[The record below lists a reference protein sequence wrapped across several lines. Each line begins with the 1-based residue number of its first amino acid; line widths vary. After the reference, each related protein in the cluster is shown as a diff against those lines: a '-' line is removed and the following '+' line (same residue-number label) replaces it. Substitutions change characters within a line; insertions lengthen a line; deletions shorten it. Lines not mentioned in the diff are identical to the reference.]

1 VGWGGGMGG
10 GRGMGM
16 RRSDLAASEED
27 FGKAFEWR
35 LLKRLLI
42 YILPYKGHALGG
54 FVAMLF
60 YQVAHNIQPL
70 LIGLAI
76 NEIRAGDT
84 AGLFLL
90 VGIYFGT
97 TLVAWMAQFQQVYQM
112 TWAGQHALYQLA
124 CDMFNHIVK
133 LSLSFFDR
141 NETGRIM
148 ARVQNDVTVLQNLLS
163 SGLIATIGNM
173 LSLFIVLAVMFSL
186 NWRLA
191 LITSSVIPMFVV
203 ILMVWQGFARRAFRN
218 ARATISTVNA
228 SLQENVSGVR
238 VIQSLGRE
246 GRNFQQ
252 FEEANSANLEAN
264 LGASR
269 VSAATQ
275 PIVESISA
283 LSLAMVV
290 FFGGSMVINGSM
302 DTGMLVSFAL
312 YVARF
317 YEPIRMLTQEYNMLQ
332 RASVAAERI
341 FEILD
346 TESEVKDK
354 PDAEKLPEIAG
365 RVAYDHVTF
374 RYVPGVDILRDF
386 KLEVQPGERVAL
398 VGQTGAG
405 KSTIISLLMRFYD
418 VNEGA
423 ILIDGHDIRD
433 VTMRSLRRQIGI
445 VLQEPVLFSG
455 TVATNIRYANPDAT
469 DEDMIH
475 AAKAVGAH
483 DIIMRMEAAYDTP
496 VNERGVGLSIGERQ
510 LIAFARAL
518 LANPR
523 ILILDEATAN
533 LDTSTELIVQRGIRE
548 LTKNRTSL
556 IIAHRLSTIRDAD
569 RIIVLERGQI
579 VEEGTHEELIAL
591 NGVYHRLYSLGF
603 QQMPAAPTNGAS
615 GGAAG
620 PAEEQGR
627 PSERGSISN

>member
-1 VGWGGGMGG
+1 MAWGGMGGMGG
-10 GRGMGM
+10 GMRGMGM

-27 FGKAFEWR
+27 FGKAFDWR
-35 LLKRLLI
+35 LMKRLLT
-42 YILPYKGHALGG
+42 YILPYKSHALVGV
-54 FVAMLF
+54 VAMLF
-60 YQVAHNIQPL
+60 YQAAHNLQPL
-70 LIGLAI
+70 IIGLGI
-76 NEIRAGDT
+76 TRIQAGDGS
-84 AGLFLL
+84 GLMVM
-90 VGIYFGT
+90 VGLYFVCM
-97 TLVAWMAQFQQVYQM
+97 LVAWMAQYQQVYQM
-112 TWAGQHALYQLA
+112 TWAGQHALYQVA
-124 CDMFNHIVK
+124 CDMFNHIVR

-163 SGLIATIGNM
+163 SGLIATLGNM
-173 LSLFIVLAVMFSL
+173 LSLFIILGTMFAL

-191 LITSSVIPMFVV
+191 LISSSVIPVFVIILV
-203 ILMVWQGFARRAFRN
+203 IWQGYARRAFRN

-246 GRNFQQ
+246 SRNYRQ
-252 FEEANSANLEAN
+252 FEEANAANLEAN

-275 PIVESISA
+275 PMVESISA
-283 LSLAMVV
+283 LSLALVV
-290 FFGGSMVINGSM
+290 FFGGSMVIDGSLQL
-302 DTGMLVSFAL
+302 GLLISFTI

-317 YEPIRMLTQEYNMLQ
+317 YEPIRMLTAEYNMLQ

-346 TESEVKDK
+346 TESDVKDK
-354 PDAEKLPEIAG
+354 PDAIELPPIKG
-365 RVAYDHVTF
+365 HVTYDHVTF
-374 RYVPGVDILRDF
+374 GYVPGVDVLRDF
-386 KLEVQPGERVAL
+386 NLDVQPGQRVAL

-418 VNEGA
+418 VNDGR
-423 ILIDGHDIRD
+423 ILVDGYDIRD
-433 VTMRSLRRQIGI
+433 VTMASLRRQIGI

-455 TVATNIRYANPDAT
+455 TVASNLRYANPNAT
-469 DEDMIH
+469 DEEMVH

-483 DIIMRMEAAYDTP
+483 DIIMRMEAGYDTP

-518 LANPR
+518 LADPR

-533 LDTSTELIVQRGIRE
+533 LDTSTELIVQRGIKE
-548 LTKNRTSL
+548 LTRDRTSL

-569 RIIVLERGQI
+569 RIIVLEHGRI
-579 VEEGTHEELIAL
+579 VEQGTHEELIAL

-603 QQMPAAPTNGAS
+603 QQAAPAPTPAGRADGTNGRR
-615 GGAAG
+615 
-620 PAEEQGR
+620 QR
-627 PSERGSISN
+627 DRMN